1 MERLSMGAHTHFL
14 AMIAHPDA
22 GVDRYWTRDITQ
34 LNSHFGTD
42 ADLRELTSALHS
54 RGMYL
59 MVDIVVNQ

>member
-1 MERLSMGAHTHFL
+1 MGAHTHFL
-14 AMIAHPDA
+14 PIARPDA
-22 GVDRYWTRDITQ
+22 KVNRYWTRDITQ
-34 LNSHFGTD
+34 LNAHFGTD